1 MEKYIIVVFIS
12 YLMGSIHFSFLL
24 GRYKRHVDIR
34 EHGSKNSGAANA
46 LIVFGPKIG
55 VMTATVDVLK
65 GTFAV
70 MIIRH
75 LYPDDSFIATLSALV
90 VVLGHMY
97 PFYMKF
103 RGGKGLATSI
113 GVTLGISFYWALAMF
128 ITLIVFTLLTDYI
141 AVGTGMTEVCGFT
154 LIAINYGISA
164 ESLCYLILASL
175 IIAKHIPNYVKIYR
189 KEEFHFLDTVRPKKG
204 KDTE

>member
-1 MEKYIIVVFIS
+1 MEKYIIVVLIS

-24 GRYKRHVDIR
+24 GHFKRKVDIR

-55 VMTATVDVLK
+55 VITAVVDVLK

-70 MIIRH
+70 MIVRR
-75 LYPDDSFIATLSALV
+75 LYPDESVLATLSALI

-128 ITLIVFTLLTDYI
+128 ITLIVVTLLTDYI
-141 AVGTGMTEVCGFT
+141 AIGTGMTEVCGFVV
-154 LIAINYGISA
+154 IAINYGISA
-164 ESLCYLILASL
+164 ESLCYLILSAL
-175 IIAKHIPNYVKIYR
+175 IIAKHIPNYVKIYK
-189 KEEFHFLDTVRPKKG
+189 KEEFHFLETVRPKKG
-204 KDTE
+204 KN